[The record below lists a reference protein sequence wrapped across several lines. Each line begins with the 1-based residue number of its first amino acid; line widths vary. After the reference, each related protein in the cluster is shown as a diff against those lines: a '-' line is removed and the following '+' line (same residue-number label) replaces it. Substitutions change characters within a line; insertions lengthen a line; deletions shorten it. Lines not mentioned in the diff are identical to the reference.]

1 MQDILAFASNY
12 NRWTPSM
19 QYAGEFASRTGASL
33 DGIFVIEPIV
43 PMSSLTMPVAFP
55 EIYSVAA
62 DSVREA
68 HAAEPAFKARASE
81 FGIGRCQ
88 WLVARGYL
96 APALAHAANW
106 HDLLVIGAGGESPWG
121 SVGMLGE
128 VLLTCGLP
136 CLVVPETT
144 TCKASVNTI
153 AVAWKGSPE
162 SVRAVHAAMPLL
174 KRATQVVLLFG
185 EGAPPLSTIDWRPP
199 LDIANHLTRHDVR
212 FTKRPF
218 HAADDDVGANLLR
231 AAQEIGADLLVM
243 GAYGR
248 SRFSEWIL
256 GGATRY
262 VLEHST
268 LPLFM
273 RH

>member
-1 MQDILAFASNY
+1 MQDVLAFANNY
-12 NRWTPSM
+12 TRWTPSM
-19 QYAGEFASRTGASL
+19 QYAGDFASRTGASL
-33 DGIFVIEPIV
+33 DGIFVVEPIV
-43 PMSSLTMPVAFP
+43 PMSSLTMPVALP
-55 EIYSVAA
+55 EIYTAAA
-62 DSVREA
+62 DIAREA
-68 HAAEPAFKARASE
+68 RAAEPAFKARASE
-81 FGIGRCQ
+81 LGIGHSQ
-88 WLVARGYL
+88 WLVAEGYF

-106 HDLLVIGAGGESPWG
+106 YDLLVIGSGGESPWS
-121 SVGMLGE
+121 SVGVLGE

-144 TCKASVNTI
+144 TCKASINTI
-153 AVAWKGSPE
+153 AIAWKGSAE

-185 EGAPPLSTIDWRPP
+185 EGTPPFSAIGWRPP
-199 LDIANHLTRHDVR
+199 LDIAKHLARHDIR
-212 FTKRPF
+212 FTKHPF
-218 HAADDDVGANLLR
+218 DADDDDAGAKLLR
-231 AAQEIGADLLVM
+231 ATQEVGADLLVM

-248 SRFSEWIL
+248 TRFSEWIL